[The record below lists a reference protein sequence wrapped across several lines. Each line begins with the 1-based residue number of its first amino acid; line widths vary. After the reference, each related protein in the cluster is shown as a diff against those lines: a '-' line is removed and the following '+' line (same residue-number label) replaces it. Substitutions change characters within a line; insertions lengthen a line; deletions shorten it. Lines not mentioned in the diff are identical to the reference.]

1 MSIPAQI
8 ERIRDN
14 VQRALAV
21 CAAAGI
27 DVAAEATSDHLPSA
41 VEALANAD
49 IDCGFFTESM
59 ASATDLGTF

>member
-21 CAAAGI
+21 CAAAGV
-27 DVAAEATSDHLPSA
+27 DVAAEATSDHLPAA
-41 VEALANAD
+41 VEELANAD
-49 IDCGFFTESM
+49 IDCGSFTD
-59 ASATDLGTF
+59 AVVSATDLGTF